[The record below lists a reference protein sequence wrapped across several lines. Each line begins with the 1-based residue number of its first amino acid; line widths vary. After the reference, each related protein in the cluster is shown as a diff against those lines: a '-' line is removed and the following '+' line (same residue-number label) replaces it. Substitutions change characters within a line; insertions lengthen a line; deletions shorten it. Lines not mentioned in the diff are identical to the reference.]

1 MNLIRLVKYLR
12 ILELMHNPLSI
23 LIVDN
28 EEELASLFNN
38 FISTM
43 RLNAVVTLKTSQLR
57 ETVDK
62 LSKANEDLK
71 LHDKMPISS

>member
-1 MNLIRLVKYLR
+1 MIKYLR

-23 LIVDN
+23 LIVGN
-28 EEELASLFNN
+28 EEELPSLFNN

-43 RLNAVVTLKTSQLR
+43 RLNAVITQNTSQLR

-62 LSKANEDLK
+62 LSKTNEDLK
-71 LHDKMPISS
+71 LPISS

>member
-1 MNLIRLVKYLR
+1 
-12 ILELMHNPLSI
+12 MHNPLSI
-23 LIVDN
+23 LIVGN
-28 EEELASLFNN
+28 EEELPSLFNN

-43 RLNAVVTLKTSQLR
+43 RLNAVVTQNTSQLR

-71 LHDKMPISS
+71 LPISS